1 MMMTP
6 IHRTRSGMTRRI
18 LTYVA
23 LSFMVMFSLVPLL
36 WGISTSLK
44 PSREIFSIPPR
55 WIPERITLDNYRTVL
70 TESSIPRYFLN
81 SLQVGGLTTFASL
94 VLGGLAGYGFSRF
107 HFRGAR
113 VALLFILISQM
124 LPLIVIMIPIYFVMD
139 RAGLLNTTVGL
150 SIAHLLLTMPLVT
163 WMTMGYFNSIPYEL
177 EEATKI
183 DGCSQLGALV
193 RIVLPLAAPGL
204 AASAIYAFIMSWNE
218 FILASVLT
226 LSDASRT
233 LPIGISEFSSMFRV
247 DWGGTMAASTLISLP
262 IIVIFL
268 FLQRYFV
275 SGLASGAVKG

>member
-1 MMMTP
+1 MIRT
-6 IHRTRSGMTRRI
+6 HTTRSGMTRRI

-23 LSFMVMFSLVPLL
+23 LSFMVLFSLMPLL
-36 WGISTSLK
+36 WGVSTSLK

-55 WIPERITLDNYRTVL
+55 WIPERITFDNYRTVL

-107 HFRGAR
+107 HFRGSR
-113 VALLFILISQM
+113 VGLMFILVSQM
-124 LPLIVIMIPIYFVMD
+124 LPLIVVMIPLYFVID
-139 RAGLLNTTVGL
+139 RGGLLDTPVGL
-150 SIAHLLLTMPLVT
+150 SISHLLLTMPLVT
-163 WMTMGYFNSIPYEL
+163 WMAMGYFNSIPYEL

-247 DWGGTMAASTLISLP
+247 DWGGTMAASMLISLP

-268 FLQRYFV
+268 LLQQYFV